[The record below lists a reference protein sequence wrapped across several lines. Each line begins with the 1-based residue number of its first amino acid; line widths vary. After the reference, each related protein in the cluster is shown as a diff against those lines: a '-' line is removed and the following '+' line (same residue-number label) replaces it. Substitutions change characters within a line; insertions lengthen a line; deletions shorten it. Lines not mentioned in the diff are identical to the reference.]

1 MTIQQYE
8 RFTDI
13 CKAIDFIFE
22 NSRTAKNQLFY
33 ENAIIT
39 ISDKKKD
46 CINIKVKKYKGKDN
60 YKYIYD
66 LIITQLKLLEA
77 KNKKLDFDNKCDI
90 SMVFEPKP
98 KKKRNIKNQS
108 FNKKGDKNVWK
119 QKRA

>member
-13 CKAIDFIFE
+13 CKAIDYIFE
-22 NSRTAKNQLFY
+22 NNKTVKKQLSY
-33 ENAIIT
+33 NDAIIT

-46 CINIKVKKYKGKDN
+46 CINIKVKKYKGKYN
-60 YKYIYD
+60 HKYIYD

-90 SMVFEPKP
+90 NVVFEPKP
-98 KKKRNIKNQS
+98 KQIKNKS
-108 FNKKGDKNVWK
+108 FNKKGGKNVRK

>member
-1 MTIQQYE
+1 MTEKQYE

-22 NSRTAKNQLFY
+22 NNKTAKNQLFY
-33 ENAIIT
+33 NDAIIT

-46 CINIKVKKYKGKDN
+46 CINIKVKKYKGEYN

-90 SMVFEPKP
+90 TMVFEPKP
-98 KKKRNIKNQS
+98 KQIIKNKNKS
-108 FNKKGDKNVWK
+108 FNKKGGKNVRK